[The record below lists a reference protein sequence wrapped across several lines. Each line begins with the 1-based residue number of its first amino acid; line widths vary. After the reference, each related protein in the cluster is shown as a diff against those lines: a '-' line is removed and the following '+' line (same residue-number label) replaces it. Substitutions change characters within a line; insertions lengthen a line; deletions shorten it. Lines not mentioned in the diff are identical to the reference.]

1 MTSLSEAF
9 ELAGEAARR
18 QMEQDAIPGMA
29 MAITDG
35 DGLVFEQY
43 FGHASLEAE
52 RPVHADHLFEIGS
65 IGKSFTCI
73 LLLQLAEEQRL
84 SLHDPVTK
92 YLPWFDVQSEFEPI
106 TLHHLMTHSAG
117 ITNGTDFP
125 ADARYEVWAL
135 RESRAVNP
143 PGERFHYSN
152 VAYKA
157 LGLVLEV
164 VTGERYPD
172 LVQHRILD
180 PLGMA
185 DTVPEI
191 THDTRE
197 RLATGYR
204 RFYDDRPAQQHHGHV
219 PATWL
224 ETDTADGCIA
234 STARDLATYMR
245 MLMNG
250 GVGASNRI
258 LSEKSFAAMTTPYI
272 ERGDDT
278 GYGYGL
284 QISDDGGT
292 RHLSHGGGMVGY
304 YANMIWNP
312 AINHGVVT
320 LINGPGRQGP
330 VAKAALDAIE
340 AFASGLPLPDIGPVE
355 DPFAVPDAT
364 EYAKTYQSDGAAIQF
379 IAVGQGLCLVFE
391 DEVIPLERF
400 ADDSFLANHPDL
412 ELFPLAFER
421 DADGEVVSVHY
432 GKSTW
437 HAPGRIADHQQAH
450 PEWTALRGHY
460 RSHNPWQ
467 SNFRIIVRDVS
478 LILAWPSGHEEQ
490 LLPAGDGSFQLSD
503 VNTPEFIRF
512 DAFVNGEAWRANLSG
527 CEYYRFFTP

>member
-9 ELAGEAARR
+9 ERAGEAARR

-43 FGHASLEAE
+43 FGQASLEAE
-52 RPVHADHLFEIGS
+52 HPVQADHLFEIGS

-73 LLLQLAEEQRL
+73 LLLQLAEEERL

-92 YLPWFDVQSEFEPI
+92 YLPWFVVQSEFEPI

-135 RESRAVNP
+135 RETRAVNP

-157 LGLVLEV
+157 LGLVLEA
-164 VTGERYPD
+164 VTGETYPD
-172 LVQHRILD
+172 LVQRRILD

-185 DTVPEI
+185 ETVPEI

-197 RLATGYR
+197 RLATGYG
-204 RFYDDRPAQQHHGHV
+204 RFYDDRPAQQHHGHY

-234 STARDLATYMR
+234 STARDLATYLR

-250 GVGASNRI
+250 GAGPDQRI
-258 LSEKSFAAMTTPYI
+258 LSEESFAAMTNTYVGSG
-272 ERGDDT
+272 ESDW
-278 GYGYGL
+278 YGYGIHTIL
-284 QISDDGGT
+284 DDGK
-292 RHLSHGGGMVGY
+292 RYLSHGGGMVGY

-312 AINHGVVT
+312 SINYGVVT

-330 VAKAALDAIE
+330 VTKAALDAIE
-340 AFASGLPLPDIGPVE
+340 ASISDLPFPDIEPLE

-364 EYAKTYQSDGAAIQF
+364 EYAKTYQSDGTAIQF
-379 IAVGQGLCLVFE
+379 IAVGQGLCLVIE
-391 DEVIPLERF
+391 GEVIPLERSG
-400 ADDSFLANHPDL
+400 DDSFLANHPDF
-412 ELFPLAFER
+412 ELFPLTFKR
-421 DADGEVVSVHY
+421 DADGDVVSVHY
-432 GKSTW
+432 GERIWYS
-437 HAPGRIADHQQAH
+437 PGSDVGASPIPA
-450 PEWTALRGHY
+450 EWKALRGHY
-460 RSHNPWQ
+460 RTHNPWL
-467 SNFRIIVRDVS
+467 SNFRVIVRGGS
-478 LILAWPSGHEEQ
+478 LILAWPSGHEDP

-503 VNTPEFIRF
+503 VNTPEFIQF
-512 DAFVNGEAWRANLSG
+512 DTFVNGEAWRANLSG